1 MNLLRRFFLL
11 STIIVPA
18 FLFAQTTGTIQG
30 TLTDT
35 TGAVVDG
42 ATVTATNLATNA
54 ARTATSN
61 ATGFYA
67 IPNLPPAAYTIKF
80 EKQGFTSV
88 DIKSAT
94 LTTAQVLTLNASLK
108 VGSVQEVVEVNGAAI
123 APVETESTQ
132 LSTLI
137 SNKTITDLPLLTRNP
152 YELILLSPGT
162 NLMSNDFTGGISVN
176 GSRDRNNNFLLDGV
190 DNNDTS
196 VPGGATGILA
206 INPDSTQEFR
216 VITDT
221 FNAEYGRN
229 TGAIIDVVTRSGTN
243 GLHGDVYEYGRYNA
257 LGARDFFNTK
267 PDRQN
272 PYVRN
277 QFGFSVG
284 GPIIKN
290 RTFFFLNGEYQRFR
304 TTLTN
309 NSPLPTAQFKSG
321 VFTTTNPDGTTT
333 TVDLSSPSGQ
343 NNNTGLS
350 VDPTIARV
358 FNLLPSPASG
368 DVIDGVA
375 GTVHFPSPDALN
387 AYNYV
392 AKVDHKLTDKHQLS
406 LRYAYNHANETDPFH
421 TEFAPG
427 IDVLASPSYAHGGF
441 VGLVSTLNNHFIN
454 DFKFGINRVF
464 AGFQS
469 NCASIFDPITGVD
482 SAGFGR
488 DFFAPDSAIG
498 ISPFFAFG
506 CNTLFDAP
514 AQLRHTGTTSYADT
528 ITYVKGNHTIKFG
541 GDFRDVTSSGFDN
554 FLSRDQL
561 FFNNFTLSNSIA
573 VNGVP
578 SGPNGNPN
586 YRVIQDL
593 AWFLVGGSGAEFQAQ
608 FFNKGGVRQPSD
620 DKKFIQ
626 HEYDAFI
633 QDSWKIRRNITL
645 SYGLR
650 YQFDGVPFEEHGNFS
665 NLFQNADSA
674 ASSFTFT
681 VVGPG
686 SKKHDMY
693 ANDYKNFEP
702 RIGIAWDPWGD
713 GKTSVRAA
721 YGVFHDR
728 IFDNLFGNARGN
740 PPFQGS
746 LSNGF
751 SPVQTPENTP
761 FTSITAP
768 GLTYANGD
776 YASATLLANNIRMPT
791 SQSWNFGI
799 QRQLGFGLVLE
810 TTYVGNHS
818 TRIIRGVDA
827 APPDP
832 ALVQQAIAACVA
844 YSAVPTNTSFC
855 SPGDPTGTISGP
867 SLYSGVVDPANNFA
881 VVAPPSVRQT
891 AIQTAGAV
899 LPNSLTL
906 TNAASNYNALEVQL
920 QKAASHGLAFAL
932 AYTYAHAIDNSNDP
946 LNTISSGFGTFPI
959 DSRNADTVMR
969 GNSDNDLRHRATINF
984 SYELPVGRGKGY
996 LSEGVVGKVLEG
1008 FQASGIVTLQTGH
1021 PYTIFIPGVDTGR
1034 TGASVAGGGSWPD
1047 VSGNPYFNSGSRITS
1062 SGVVTGA
1069 INANAFSQ
1077 AAYGSLGDAGRNSF
1091 WGPHYYETD
1100 LALLKNV
1107 RITERFRLQLRGEAF
1122 NLFNRP
1128 QFTQPGNFLGFG
1140 NFGLSRSTITRSDA
1154 TTSNRQIQL
1163 AMKLFF

>member
-11 STIIVPA
+11 STLFVPS
-18 FLFAQTTGTIQG
+18 FLLAQTTGTIQG
-30 TLTDT
+30 TVTDS
-35 TGAVVDG
+35 TGAVVDS
-42 ATVTATNLATNA
+42 ATVTATNLSTNA
-54 ARTATSN
+54 TRTATSS
-61 ATGFYA
+61 ASGFYS
-67 IPNLPPAAYTIKF
+67 IPNLVPAAYTIKF

-108 VGSVQEVVEVNGAAI
+108 IGSVQEVVEVNGSEL

-162 NLMSNDFTGGISVN
+162 NSNVDFTGGISVN

-196 VPGGATGILA
+196 VPGGPTGVLA
-206 INPDSTQEFR
+206 ANPDSTQEFR

-243 GLHGDVYEYGRYNA
+243 GLHGDVYEFGRYNA
-257 LGARDFFNTK
+257 LGARDFFNTA

-290 RTFFFLNGEYQRFR
+290 RTFFFINGEYQRFR
-304 TTLTN
+304 TTLTET
-309 NSPLPTAQFKSG
+309 SVLPTAQFKSG
-321 VFTTTNPDGTTT
+321 VFTTTDGNGNP
-333 TVDLSSPSGQ
+333 VQIDLSSPTGV
-343 NNNTGLS
+343 NNLTGLS
-350 VDPTIARV
+350 VDPTITKIFA
-358 FNLLPSPASG
+358 LLPNAPS
-368 DVIDGVA
+368 DNQIA
-375 GTVHFPSPDALN
+375 GIAGQVHFASPDALN
-387 AYNYV
+387 GYEYV
-392 AKVDHKLTDKHQLS
+392 AKIDHKITDKHQLT
-406 LRYAYNHANETDPFH
+406 LRYAYNHSNETDPFH

-427 IDVLASPSYAHGGF
+427 IDVLGSPAYSHGGF
-441 VGLVSTLNNHFIN
+441 VGLVSTLNNRLVN

-469 NCASIFDPITGVD
+469 NCGSIFDPITGVD

-488 DFFAPDSAIG
+488 DFFAPDSSLG
-498 ISPFFAFG
+498 IPPFFAFG
-506 CNTLFDAP
+506 CNTLFDATG
-514 AQLRHTGTTSYADT
+514 QLRHTGTTSYADT
-528 ITYVKGNHTIKFG
+528 ITYVKGNHTLKFG

-561 FFNNFTLSNSIA
+561 FFNRYTQFGQVPANQS
-573 VNGVP
+573 VNIP
-578 SGPNGNPN
+578 SGTPNFVN
-586 YRVIQDL
+586 IQDL
-593 AWFLVGGSGAEFQAQ
+593 AWMLVGGSAIQFQAQ

-633 QDSWKIRRNITL
+633 EDSWKARRNITL
-645 SYGLR
+645 SFGLR
-650 YQFDGVPFEEHGNFS
+650 YQFDGVPFEQNGNFS

-674 ASSFTFT
+674 ASSLTFT
-681 VVGPG
+681 LVGPG
-686 SKKHDMY
+686 NAKHDMY
-693 ANDYKNFEP
+693 KNDYKNFEP
-702 RIGIAWDPWGD
+702 RLGFAWDPWGN

-721 YGVFHDR
+721 YGIFHDR

-746 LSNGF
+746 LVNVFGTQ
-751 SPVQTPENTP
+751 PETPENVP
-761 FTSITAP
+761 FAATAPP
-768 GLTYANGD
+768 GLTYTNGD
-776 YASATLLANNIRMPT
+776 YAAATLLGNNIRMPM

-799 QRQLGFGLVLE
+799 QRDLGQGFVLQ

-818 TRIIRGVDA
+818 TRLIRSLDA

-832 ALVQQAIAACVA
+832 ALVTTAISDCVA
-844 YSAVPTNTSFC
+844 QGIC
-855 SPGDPTGTISGP
+855 SPGDPQGVISG
-867 SLYSGVVDPANNFA
+867 STLYTGITDQFGNVLV
-881 VVAPPSVRQT
+881 PPSVRQT
-891 AIQTAGAV
+891 AVQVTGPGV
-899 LPNSLTL
+899 PNSITL
-906 TNAASNYNALEVQL
+906 TNASSNYNSLQVQL
-920 QKAASHGLAFAL
+920 QKAAANGLQVAV

-946 LNTISSGFGTFPI
+946 LNSAVSSFGSFPI

-969 GNSDNDLRHRATINF
+969 ANSDNDLRHRATINF
-984 SYELPVGRGKGY
+984 SYEFPFGRGKAY
-996 LSEGVVGKVLEG
+996 ASNGVLGRILEG
-1008 FQASGIVTLQTGH
+1008 YQASGIVTLQGGH

-1034 TGASVAGGGSWPD
+1034 TGSTLAAGGSWANVVGD
-1047 VSGNPYFNSGSRITS
+1047 PYANTGSRITAD
-1062 SGVVTGA
+1062 GVVTGA
-1069 INANAFSQ
+1069 ANQNAFVQ
-1077 AAYGSLGDAGRNSF
+1077 APYGSLGNSGRNSF
-1091 WGPHYYETD
+1091 WGPSYYETD
-1100 LALLKNV
+1100 LALIKN
-1107 RITERFRLQLRGEAF
+1107 IHFTERFRLQLRGEAF

-1128 QFTQPGNFLGFG
+1128 QFTQPGNLFGFG
-1140 NFGLSRSTITRSDA
+1140 NFGLSTSTLTRSDG

-1163 AMKLFF
+1163 ALKLFF